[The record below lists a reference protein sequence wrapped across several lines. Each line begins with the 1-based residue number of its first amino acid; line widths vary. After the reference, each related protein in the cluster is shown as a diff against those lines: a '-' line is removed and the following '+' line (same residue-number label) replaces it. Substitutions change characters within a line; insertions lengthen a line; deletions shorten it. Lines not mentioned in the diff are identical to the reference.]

1 METRATRIV
10 LVVWVIG
17 VLLFLFVP
25 IATIVVFAFDRETVQ
40 SWPIQHYTTHWFS
53 VAWHDQDVRDS
64 IKLITES
71 PFIPNKGSV
80 RGFVYDVETGALR
93 EVSPA

>member
-1 METRATRIV
+1 M
-10 LVVWVIG
+10 
-17 VLLFLFVP
+17 
-25 IATIVVFAFDRETVQ
+25 
-40 SWPIQHYTTHWFS
+40 
-53 VAWHDQDVRDS
+53 RDS